1 MDFRETERR
10 AREALERAFRPE
22 FLNRVDEII
31 VFQPLTKEDVLK
43 IVDIMLSRLNKHL
56 ESQRVQIEVT
66 DAAKEFLAEEGYDPK
81 FGGRPLARAIR
92 RYVENPL
99 SGRIIG
105 GEFGPD
111 DTVVVDRAE
120 DGRDELLIE
129 TKVAAARQ

>member
-1 MDFRETERR
+1 GFTSRDGVDFRETERR
-10 AREALERAFRPE
+10 AREALERAFRPQ

-43 IVDIMLSRLNKHL
+43 IVYIMLSRLNKHL

-81 FGGRPLARAIR
+81 FGARPLARAIR

-99 SGRIIG
+99 SSRIIV
-105 GEFGPD
+105 GEFDPGV
-111 DTVVVDRAE
+111 TR
-120 DGRDELLIE
+120 
-129 TKVAAARQ
+129 VA